1 MGITAAGIGTVLKAL
16 GSVAASA
23 GPAYQAKQSRA
34 QKGES
39 QAAQKKAAAVA
50 KKKKDLLARGK
61 VKTPA
66 TRLLGGKPSLG

>member
-34 QKGES
+34 QRSETT
-39 QAAQKKAAAVA
+39 AAQKKAVAEA
-50 KKKKDLLARGK
+50 KKKKELLAASK
-61 VKTPA
+61 TKTPA